1 MGLPWAHTASGRWET
16 EPCLLRGV
24 PAPSTGQWTC
34 TASPGSCEKERD
46 RDREHKREKRKMS
59 GHHTITSSTQQ
70 FSSFEPF
77 CSHTGH
83 YHDPAFRRKH
93 KTSFFIYVAFLL
105 HKIRVVETAMCNVMF
120 CIYKESRPFIKSSL
134 NSVKNITR
142 SQKCTAVLQVF
153 SHRWTTK
160 AHRKPRLSPPEGFPH
175 ILFVENNTHKSCISS
190 SPEAGVNT
198 SSSPITWFEEET
210 RTLNVQVS

>member
-46 RDREHKREKRKMS
+46 HDREHKREKRKMS
-59 GHHTITSSTQQ
+59 GHHTITSSTKQ

-134 NSVKNITR
+134 NSVKTKHDPRN
-142 SQKCTAVLQVF
+142 ALQFYRFFPTGEQPKLIGSLVY
-153 SHRWTTK
+153 HL
-160 AHRKPRLSPPEGFPH
+160 PRAFL
-175 ILFVENNTHKSCISS
+175 IYCL
-190 SPEAGVNT
+190 
-198 SSSPITWFEEET
+198 
-210 RTLNVQVS
+210 